1 MKKISAVIFDC
12 DGVMFDSRQ
21 ANINFYN
28 HILDHFGLPPMSE
41 DEVDF
46 VHSHTAIESVDHI
59 MRGTPLTD
67 EAHAYRLRMD
77 YSPFVRDM
85 IIEPGLED
93 LLKAIKPR
101 FGLAVATNRST
112 TIGDVL
118 KWNGLDHYFDIVVS
132 SLDVENPKP
141 HPESL
146 FKILTFFGLR
156 PDQAAYIGDS
166 EVDHQTAKAAGV
178 YFVSYGNP
186 DLDTPFKA
194 RDMTEIVPILTAI
207 EQQHPDPNSPQRR
220 KGR

>member
-28 HILDHFGLPPMSE
+28 HILDHFGLPPMSRE
-41 DEVDF
+41 EVDY
-46 VHSHTAIESVDHI
+46 VHSHTAIESVDHVF
-59 MRGTPLTD
+59 RGTSWTE
-67 EAHAYRLRMD
+67 EAHAFRLQMD

-85 IIEPGLED
+85 IIEPGLKD
-93 LLKAIKPR
+93 LLNAIKPR
-101 FGLAVATNRST
+101 FGLAVATSRST

-141 HPESL
+141 HPESV

-156 PDQAAYIGDS
+156 PDQAVYIGDS
-166 EVDHQTAKAAGV
+166 AVDYKTATAAGV
-178 YFVSYGNP
+178 HFVSFGNK
-186 DLDTPFKA
+186 DLDTPFKT
-194 RDMTEIVPILTAI
+194 RSMTEMVAILAAI
-207 EQQHPDPNSPQRR
+207 ENHTHHSPQRR
-220 KGR
+220 RDR